1 MSGIVRATVH
11 LPQIRFDGSLVFKK
25 QVIAQGDVASIAE
38 ARRYVDQWKR
48 QFYGAYPE
56 GMTVEYQFI
65 PLPIDI

>member
-11 LPQIRFDGSLVFKK
+11 LPQIRFGGSLVFKK
-25 QVIAQGDVASIAE
+25 QVIAQEDVASIAE
-38 ARRYVDQWKR
+38 ARRYVNQWKQ
-48 QFYGAYPE
+48 QFHEAYPE